1 MAELE
6 RKRTKGEKVFMIVMF
21 AFFALYSFVMIY
33 SFFYIFFNAL
43 KTNSEF
49 FEHRNALPQAWLFSN
64 FIDMFQKI
72 EYNSTNFS
80 GMFGNSILL
89 TLECSIAAI
98 LFPTITAYVLSKYK
112 FKFCKFL
119 YSLAIV
125 IQTIPTIG
133 SLTAQYQLVYA
144 IGINDNYSL
153 IWLLSAG
160 SLTFNMIIIY
170 AGFESISW
178 TYAQAA
184 QMDGAGHFR
193 IFFSIM
199 LPLAKPF
206 IIANFVTTFINK
218 WNDYMTPFLYM
229 DRYPTVA
236 LGLYQ
241 FQQKQTFAT
250 DMPPLF
256 AGIVV
261 SILPVLIL
269 FACMQK
275 SIISN
280 TVAGGLKG

>member
-1 MAELE
+1 MEKLE
-6 RKRTKGEKVFMIVMF
+6 RKRTRGEKVFMGVMF
-21 AFFALYSFVMIY
+21 VFFVTYSFAIIY
-33 SFFYIFFNAL
+33 AFAYIFMNAL
-43 KTNSEF
+43 KTNGEF
-49 FEHRNALPQAWLFSN
+49 FDDRNALPKQWLFTN

-72 EYNSTNFS
+72 EYNSANFFE
-80 GMFGNSILL
+80 MFGNSILL
-89 TLECSIAAI
+89 TVESSVAAI
-98 LFPTITAYVLSKYK
+98 VFPTITAYVLSKYK

-125 IQTIPTIG
+125 MQTIPTIG
-133 SLTAQYQLVYA
+133 SLTAQYQFVYA
-144 IGINDNYSL
+144 MGINDNYSL

-178 TYAQAA
+178 TYAEAA

-193 IFFSIM
+193 IFVSIM

-229 DRYPTVA
+229 DRFPTVA

-261 SILPVLIL
+261 SVLPVLIL
-269 FACMQK
+269 FSCMQK
-275 SIISN
+275 SIIGN
-280 TVAGGLKG
+280 TIAGGIKG